1 MTVLVTGFESYG
13 GRSVNPSEELV
24 GSLDGTV
31 VAGEPVVG
39 RRLAVEYRSVGP
51 AIRAAIA
58 ELTPC
63 AVIGLGLWPGAP
75 FIRLE
80 RVAINQAD
88 FEIPDNRGLIA
99 REPIVPDGPAAYA
112 ATLPLHAIRDRLL
125 AAGIPCALSGTAG
138 EFLCNAVLYHAL
150 AACSARSPAPPC
162 GFIHVPYLP
171 QQVAAMIAAAHADHR
186 LELHQRGDLAS
197 MGLEPMREGVRLAI
211 ETTLA
216 AAAQP

>member
-1 MTVLVTGFESYG
+1 MTVLVTGFEGYG
-13 GRSVNPSEELV
+13 GRSLNPSGELAR
-24 GSLDGTV
+24 SLDGAV
-31 VAGEPVVG
+31 VAGEPVEA
-39 RRLAVEYRSVGP
+39 RCLAVDLRTVGP
-51 AIRAAIA
+51 AIRAAIEETA
-58 ELTPC
+58 PTLVVC
-63 AVIGLGLWPGAP
+63 LGLWPGEP
-75 FIRLE
+75 MLRLE

-125 AAGIPCALSGTAG
+125 AAGIPCALSGSAG
-138 EFLCNAVLYHAL
+138 QFLCNAVLYHAL

-171 QQVAAMIAAAHADHR
+171 QQVAALLEAGQVERR

-211 ETTLA
+211 ETTFA
-216 AAAQP
+216 AGGA